1 MVAWHE
7 VDPGSESSVNDT
19 VETGDAIDHSDS
31 NGAALGD
38 APGLNWLLRLG
49 KKFAS
54 CLDPHWLGMI
64 F

>member
-1 MVAWHE
+1 M
-7 VDPGSESSVNDT
+7 NDS

-31 NGAALGD
+31 SSAALGD
-38 APGLNWLLRLG
+38 ALGLNRLLRLQE
-49 KKFAS
+49 KFAS